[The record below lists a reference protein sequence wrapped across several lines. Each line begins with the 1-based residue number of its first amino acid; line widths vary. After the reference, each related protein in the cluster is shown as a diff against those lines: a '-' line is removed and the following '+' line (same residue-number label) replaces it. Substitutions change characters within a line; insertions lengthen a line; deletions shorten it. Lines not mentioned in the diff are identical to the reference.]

1 MENKRIEKVLPKN
14 RINNVIRLI
23 FNLIICIV
31 FILLFSGFL
40 PLMIIVGIIT
50 LFVLSSGLNNTSE
63 TLIISSEGFNYSNIF
78 EKFEGAWK
86 DILSIEVIEHKQ
98 RSEQTGLIVS
108 STMEYIF
115 QTSNGTFTLKEDN
128 AWGRDAFTLREVYGK
143 IISRAPDAKII
154 QREEESILH
163 DTGGK

>member
-1 MENKRIEKVLPKN
+1 M
-14 RINNVIRLI
+14 
-23 FNLIICIV
+23 IV
-31 FILLFSGFL
+31 
-40 PLMIIVGIIT
+40 VGIIT

-63 TLIISSEGFNYSNIF
+63 TLIISSEGFNYSKIS
-78 EKFEGAWK
+78 EKIEGVWK

-98 RSEQTGLIVS
+98 RSEQTGLIVL

-128 AWGRDAFTLREVYGK
+128 AWGRDAITLREIYDK
-143 IISRAPDAKII
+143 IISRTPDAKTI
-154 QREEESILH
+154 QREEEITLH